1 MHACTWFATD
11 KEREE
16 IETIPVHGVTCHVGW
31 RQAELLD
38 LPPHGLGPV
47 EQAAVLKYF
56 VVKDVTDGMAASKS
70 ETTSFD
76 ATGLV
81 RRVWTARKT
90 ALETNADT

>member
-1 MHACTWFATD
+1 
-11 KEREE
+11 
-16 IETIPVHGVTCHVGW
+16 
-31 RQAELLD
+31 
-38 LPPHGLGPV
+38 LGPV

-81 RRVWTARKT
+81 RRV
-90 ALETNADT
+90 